1 LGRRRQQ
8 TESVSDGAVGG
19 EQMRLRELLD
29 YSSIVVQCHDFPDAD
44 AISSGFAVYT
54 YLKAQGKEVRLVYG
68 GRSKITKPNLV
79 IMVEHLEIPLEYVT
93 DLPEAELLV
102 TVDCVYGEGNVTKFP
117 AKKVAVIDHHL
128 CNKTVSELMEVRS
141 SYGSCASVVAEMLQE
156 EGVAINEN
164 TDMATALYYGLYSDT
179 NAFGELNHPADKD
192 LRDFTKY
199 DSSVFML
206 LKNSNLSLAEMQIAG
221 DALKHYRYREEY
233 RFAVV
238 QAKPCDPNIL
248 GFISDLLLQVDGV
261 DTCVVFC
268 KMPSGLKLS
277 VRSCV
282 ASVRAVE
289 LLEYVISGIGSGGG
303 HMQKAGGYI
312 PNDSIAEVAEAD
324 LREYMAGRI
333 VDYYN
338 SYDVIYAKDAP
349 IDTKG
354 LPLYRKSP
362 LVFGYIPSLELY
374 PEGTELCV
382 RTLEADLNVTAGPEI
397 YLMIG
402 VFGEVY
408 PIRKEKFDASYEI
421 TELAPEIS
429 AEYEPTVIVADEA
442 ETQKLIPKARGCIA
456 KAGTPIYAK
465 RLTKALKIYTM
476 WDEENYMYGR
486 QGDYVAVRSDDPKDV
501 YIIMGKIFEK
511 TYECM

>member
-1 LGRRRQQ
+1 
-8 TESVSDGAVGG
+8 
-19 EQMRLRELLD
+19 MRLRQLLD
-29 YSSIVVQCHDFPDAD
+29 YSSIVIQCHDFPDAD

-54 YLKAQGKEVRLVYG
+54 YLKLQGKEVRLIYG

-141 SYGSCASVVAEMLQE
+141 SYGSCASLVAELLQE

-206 LKNSNLSLAEMQIAG
+206 LKNSNLSLEEMQIAG
-221 DALKHYRYREEY
+221 DALKHYHYREEY

-238 QAKPCDPNIL
+238 QSKPCDPNIL

-289 LLEYVISGIGSGGG
+289 LLEYVVAGLGSGGG

-312 PNDSIAEVAEAD
+312 PNDSIAEVAEED
-324 LREYMAGRI
+324 LREYMAERI
-333 VDYYN
+333 VEYYN
-338 SYDVIYAKDAP
+338 SFDVLYAKDAP
-349 IDTKG
+349 LDETE
-354 LPLYRKSP
+354 LLLYQKRP
-362 LVFGYIPSLELY
+362 LVVGYIPTLELY
-374 PEGTELCV
+374 PEGAELCV
-382 RTLEADLNVTAGPEI
+382 RTLEADLHVTAGPDI
-397 YLMIG
+397 YLMLG

-408 PIRKEKFDASYEI
+408 PIQREKFERSYEV
-421 TELAPEIS
+421 TDRQPEIC
-429 AEYEPTVIVADEA
+429 AEYEPTVIVKE
-442 ETQKLIPKARGCIA
+442 ESEPQKLLPKAKGCIA
-456 KAGTPIYAK
+456 KAGVPILTK
-465 RLTKALKIYTM
+465 QLTKALKLYTM

-486 QGDYVAVRSDDPKDV
+486 PGDYVAMRQGNPTDV
-501 YIIMGKIFEK
+501 YIIMGRIFDK
-511 TYECM
+511 TYERV

>member
-1 LGRRRQQ
+1 
-8 TESVSDGAVGG
+8 
-19 EQMRLRELLD
+19 MRLRELLD
-29 YSSIVVQCHDFPDAD
+29 DSSIVIQCHDFPDAD

-54 YLKAQGKEVRLVYG
+54 YLKAHGKEVRLIYG
-68 GRSKITKPNLV
+68 GKRGITKPNLV
-79 IMVEHLEIPLEYVT
+79 IMTEQLGIPLEYVKE
-93 DLPEAELLV
+93 LPEAELLL
-102 TVDCVYGEGNVTKFP
+102 TVDCIYGEGNVTKFP

-128 CNKTVSELMEVRS
+128 CNGTVSDLMEVRS

-156 EGVAINEN
+156 EDFPINEN
-164 TDMATALYYGLYSDT
+164 TAVATALYYGLYSDT

-206 LKNSNLSLAEMQIAG
+206 LKNSNLSLEEMQIAG
-221 DALKHYRYREEY
+221 DALKHYFYREEY

-282 ASVRAVE
+282 ASVRATE
-289 LLEYVISGIGSGGG
+289 LLEYVIAGIGSGGG

-312 PNDSIAEVAEAD
+312 PNDSIAQVSEEQ
-324 LREYMAGRI
+324 LRDYMVSRI

-338 SYDVIYAKDAP
+338 SFDVLYAKDAP
-349 IDTKG
+349 IDTAG
-354 LPLYRKSP
+354 LPLYQKRP
-362 LVFGYIPSLELY
+362 LVSGYIPSLELY

-382 RTLEADLNVTAGPEI
+382 RTLEADLNVTAGPDI
-397 YLMIG
+397 YLRIG

-408 PIRKEKFDASYEI
+408 PIQRESFEASYEV
-421 TELAPEIS
+421 TEREPEIC
-429 AEYEPTVIVADEA
+429 AEYEPTVIAKGDLEIQELLPKA
-442 ETQKLIPKARGCIA
+442 KGCIPKAEVPILA
-456 KAGTPIYAK
+456 KQ
-465 RLTKALKIYTM
+465 LTKALKLYTM
-476 WDEENYMYGR
+476 WDGDNYMYGR
-486 QGDYVAVRSDDPKDV
+486 PGDYVAVRRDNPTDV
-501 YIIMGKIFEK
+501 YIIMGKVFDK
-511 TYECM
+511 TYECVG